1 MDIEVGA
8 RLRSNGRFGSGPL
21 QSEGQGVNLGQTTM
35 EASDADLVRACARG
49 ERLAWEALV
58 RRYERL
64 VFSVARR
71 SGLDEDAAAD
81 VFQRV
86 FTSLVEHLD
95 TLQQPDR
102 LSAWLVTSAKRESWR
117 VSRRAAAQRAV
128 HAPED
133 HAADVPDTDTTAE
146 DEVVRLEEQ
155 DLVRR
160 AVDCLDGRC
169 RDLLQ
174 LMFYS
179 EVPVT
184 YAEIATRLGIA
195 EGSIGPIR
203 GRCLERLRH
212 QLEALRQQPLSATS
226 KR

>member
-1 MDIEVGA
+1 
-8 RLRSNGRFGSGPL
+8 
-21 QSEGQGVNLGQTTM
+21 M
-35 EASDADLVRACARG
+35 EATDSELVHACGRG
-49 ERLAWEALV
+49 DRQAWETLV

-71 SGLDEDAAAD
+71 SGLDEEAAAD

-86 FTSLVEHLD
+86 FVSLVEHLH

-102 LSAWLVTSAKRESWR
+102 LSAWLVTSAKRETWR

-128 HAPED
+128 QAPEND
-133 HAADVPDTDTTAE
+133 AADVADTARTAE
-146 DEVVRLEEQ
+146 DEVLRIEEQ

-160 AVDCLDGRC
+160 AVDSLDGRC
-169 RDLLQ
+169 RDLMQ
-174 LMFYS
+174 LLFYA
-179 EVPVT
+179 EEPLT
-184 YAEIATRLGIA
+184 YAEIAARLGIA

-212 QLEALRQQPLSATS
+212 QLGALRQQPLSRA
-226 KR
+226 R

>member
-1 MDIEVGA
+1 MQ
-8 RLRSNGRFGSGPL
+8 SGWPGL
-21 QSEGQGVNLGQTTM
+21 TLGQTPM
-35 EASDADLVRACARG
+35 EATDADLVRACSRG
-49 ERLAWEALV
+49 DRQAWETLV

-71 SGLDEDAAAD
+71 SGLDEDASAD

-86 FTSLVEHLD
+86 FVSLVEHLP

-102 LSAWLVTSAKRESWR
+102 LSAWLVTSAKREAWR
-117 VSRRAAAQRAV
+117 TGRRAAAQRAV
-128 HAPED
+128 HAPEEQAVD
-133 HAADVPDTDTTAE
+133 VADTARTAE
-146 DEVVRLEEQ
+146 DEVLRLEEQ

-160 AVDCLDGRC
+160 AVESLDGRC
-169 RDLLQ
+169 RDLMQ
-174 LMFYS
+174 LLFYS
-179 EVPVT
+179 EEQLT
-184 YAEIATRLGIA
+184 YAEIAARLGIA

-212 QLEALRQQPLSATS
+212 QITVLRQEPLSSAK

>member
-1 MDIEVGA
+1 
-8 RLRSNGRFGSGPL
+8 
-21 QSEGQGVNLGQTTM
+21 M
-35 EASDADLVRACARG
+35 EATDADLVRACTRG
-49 ERLAWEALV
+49 DKHAWETLV

-86 FTSLVEHLD
+86 FVSLVEHLD

-102 LSAWLVTSAKRESWR
+102 LSAWLVTSAKRETWR
-117 VSRRAAAQRAV
+117 TSRRAAAQRAV
-128 HAPED
+128 QAPEEQ
-133 HAADVPDTDTTAE
+133 AAHVPDTDATAE

-160 AVDCLDGRC
+160 AVECLDGRC

-179 EVPVT
+179 EQPLS
-184 YAEIATRLGIA
+184 YAEIAARLGIA

-212 QLEALRQQPLSATS
+212 QIEVLRQQPITSAA